1 MNVRFEKDRLIVTFD
16 PFESALIREICYG
29 DEDNIT
35 DWLERLMNDAYEKEL
50 RDFLKPPNVNNKL
63 GR

>member
-35 DWLERLMNDAYEKEL
+35 DWLERLMNDAYQMQTAHS
-50 RDFLKPPNVNNKL
+50 
-63 GR
+63 